1 MARRADKTGKTGPEQ
16 LPAEVYKFPQSGSA
30 SYKTRSTA
38 LNRQIFLRP
47 NSDYTMSF
55 SHSRASSTNGE
66 HQVSMRWSQPSPIR

>member
-1 MARRADKTGKTGPEQ
+1 MARRGDKTGPEH

-30 SYKTRSTA
+30 SYKNA
-38 LNRQIFLRP
+38 EHVQIFLRP